1 MGELLCVLATL
12 LLLVNPL
19 LAISCYSC
27 ANDFIVWHWR
37 HFFLKRNYGLTA
49 SDESCV
55 RADYRPGETQPCP
68 STCFIL
74 YLNGTNR
81 YNGKI
86 SVLGVGRGCSS
97 QFLTNDQHA
106 QLGLGAHSKVSEI
119 SNYLSSNFD
128 MVCLSSPISVSAAV
142 TCLNVSFFG
151 SFFGRGNNFCYLIR
165 AHPFESGLAKAR
177 TLATILFDITEH
189 WCFCAS
195 DECNQQSCFSRR
207 VDDYTSLPHKR
218 RHYSFD
224 NYWITNRAA
233 SWNYIA
239 ATVAYINAVL
249 LIREFFFFFL

>member
-12 LLLVNPL
+12 VLLLVNSVA
-19 LAISCYSC
+19 AISCYSC

-55 RADYRPGETQPCP
+55 RADYRPDETQPCP

-119 SNYLSSNFD
+119 GNYLSSNFD
-128 MVCLSSPISVSAAV
+128 M
-142 TCLNVSFFG
+142 
-151 SFFGRGNNFCYLIR
+151 
-165 AHPFESGLAKAR
+165 
-177 TLATILFDITEH
+177 FDITEH

-195 DECNQQSCFSRR
+195 DECNQQSCFNTIADEYSG
-207 VDDYTSLPHKR
+207 VPYKR
-218 RHYSFD
+218 RQYTFD
-224 NYWITNRAA
+224 NYWLNNTAK
-233 SWNYIA
+233 
-239 ATVAYINAVL
+239 L
-249 LIREFFFFFL
+249 LCTTPLFVICFICSFIIREFCLL